1 MLDGREHL
9 RCPMLDGGGVNA
21 PDGRICVWPG
31 PIDFEAGANGAQ
43 FAQSVEVLAAG
54 VLPLPGDQ
62 SAWPQDVTVDG
73 RPAPVVERDGRPH
86 LRLPPG
92 MHRITGRLAWSRMP
106 EAVRL
111 PGSVSL
117 VALTVNGVRVAL
129 PERAGDS
136 LRLGAVREQAQ
147 VDQLDVQ
154 IYRKLTDSV
163 PGLLH
168 TRLTFNVAGRPREE
182 LVGPLLPAD
191 FAPMRLD
198 GPLPARLQADGRLRV
213 QVRPG
218 TWTLELTARS
228 ASALET
234 IRRPDSGVAEEV
246 WSFEAVDR
254 LRAAAIEGASSI
266 DPDPGQRAGRLGGPA
281 RLPPWS
287 RRRDHRRGAQSR
299 PRRGGPQP
307 DRG

>member
-31 PIDFEAGANGAQ
+31 PIDFEAERERRAIRAERGGPCSRRAA
-43 FAQSVEVLAAG
+43 APRRSVRLAAG
-54 VLPLPGDQ
+54 RYRR
-62 SAWPQDVTVDG
+62 
-73 RPAPVVERDGRPH
+73 RPARRPSSSATAGPH
-86 LRLPPG
+86 LRLSPG

-154 IYRKLTDSV
+154 IYRKLTDAFPVCCHAAHVRMS
-163 PGLLH
+163 PG
-168 TRLTFNVAGRPREE
+168 VPREE

-191 FAPMRLD
+191 FAPMQTR
-198 GPLPARLQADGRLRV
+198 GPLPARLQPDGRLRV

-254 LRAAAIEGASSI
+254 LRASAVEGASSI
-266 DPDPGQRAGRLGGPA
+266 DPDPGQRAGRLGASA
-281 RLPPWS
+281 RLPSW
-287 RRRDHRRGAQSR
+287 
-299 PRRGGPQP
+299 PR
-307 DRG
+307 